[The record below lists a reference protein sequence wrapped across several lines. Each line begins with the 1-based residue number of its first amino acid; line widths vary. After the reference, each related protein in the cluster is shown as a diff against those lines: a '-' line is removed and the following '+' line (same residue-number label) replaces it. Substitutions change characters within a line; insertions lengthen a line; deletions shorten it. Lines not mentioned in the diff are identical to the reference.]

1 MSGDVNL
8 EGYSHVVQAMGTV
21 VGQPPHGGGH
31 QPQEDDGALRHLY
44 QSHAPVLLSY
54 LLRLTNGDRHRAEDI
69 VQETLLRAWKHPE
82 AQSADGRW
90 SRAWLFTVA
99 RRIAIDQV
107 RAAQARPAE
116 TSDER
121 MESFSRSDDEIDR
134 LLDAREVRAALAALP
149 ERLRT
154 ALVAVYFQEYS
165 IAEAAQALDVPP
177 GTVKSR
183 TFYALRALREQ
194 LIERG
199 FTPGVRG
206 REER

>member
-1 MSGDVNL
+1 MDSAVGHPSPT
-8 EGYSHVVQAMGTV
+8 EGRPART
-21 VGQPPHGGGH
+21 
-31 QPQEDDGALRHLY
+31 DDGALRHLY
-44 QSHAPVLLSY
+44 QSHAPILLSY

-107 RAAQARPAE
+107 RAAQARPTE
-116 TSDER
+116 MSDER
-121 MESFSRSDDEIDR
+121 MESFSRPDDEIDR

-154 ALVAVYFQEYS
+154 ALVAIYFQEHS
-165 IAEAAQALDVPP
+165 IAEAAEVLDVPP

-199 FTPGVRG
+199 FTPGTRG
-206 REER
+206 RDER